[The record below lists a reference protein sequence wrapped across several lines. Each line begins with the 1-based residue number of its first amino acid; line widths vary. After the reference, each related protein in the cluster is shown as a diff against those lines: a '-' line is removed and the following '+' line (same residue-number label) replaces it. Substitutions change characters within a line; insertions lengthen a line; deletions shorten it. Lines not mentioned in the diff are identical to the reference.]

1 MNKKH
6 RIWALLLV
14 LLVGSIAVGAS
25 VIDGDLTVTGTLSAG
40 SFSVPT
46 GAVTNDSVA
55 SGAAIARSKM
65 ATESLAIEIPLAAW
79 RVHDSLQPLP
89 ATAAS
94 DDLGWYPGTYL
105 TNSPLVRTQDVKALG
120 AQTLR
125 ARCTIALPENYV
137 SAGTCTIRARA
148 GMVTTVA
155 GTSCTIDFEAAE
167 IGDATPG
174 SDIVSTAATSIN
186 SLTFANTDFTVTS
199 AGLVAGDTLDI
210 RMTIAVNDG
219 ASVTAVIAAISKT
232 WLVIQVKS

>member
-1 MNKKH
+1 MNRTHKL
-6 RIWALLLV
+6 WALLL
-14 LLVGSIAVGAS
+14 LLLIGGIATGAS
-25 VIDGDLTVTGTLSAG
+25 LIEGDLSVTGTLTAG
-40 SFSVPT
+40 SFSIPA
-46 GAVTNDSVA
+46 GSVVDA
-55 SGAAIARSKM
+55 SISSGAAITRTKM
-65 ATESLAIEIPLAAW
+65 ATETLAIEIPLAAW

-137 SAGTCTIRARA
+137 SAGSVTIRARA
-148 GMVTTVA
+148 GAVTTAADVSM
-155 GTSCTIDFEAAE
+155 TLDFEAAE

-174 SDIVSTAATSIN
+174 SDLVTTAATSIN
-186 SLTFANTDFTVTS
+186 NTTFANRDFVCTS
-199 AGLVAGDTLDI
+199 AALVAGDTLDV

-219 ASVTAVIAAISKT
+219 ASATAVIAAISKT
-232 WLVIQVKS
+232 WLVLQVKS